1 MGKPKSTDYMMDA
14 AAKKLRKLHDV
25 IEWLL
30 DHYHQLP
37 ADLYKFVDNEYIPFD
52 IREYLFDLTRQD
64 FANAI
69 TPTVLWRSI
78 AREEG
83 TLADGITTE
92 FENEE
97 SDAA

>member
-1 MGKPKSTDYMMDA
+1 MDA

-37 ADLYKFVDNEYIPFD
+37 TDLFKLVDNEYIPFD
-52 IREYLFDLTRQD
+52 IREYLFELTRQD

-69 TPTVLWRSI
+69 TPTVLWKSI

-83 TLADGITTE
+83 ALHPGVTTE
-92 FENEE
+92 FDDEENTPPGITKDKE
-97 SDAA
+97 

>member
-1 MGKPKSTDYMMDA
+1 MAKPKSTDYMMDA

-37 ADLYKFVDNEYIPFD
+37 TNLYQLVNDEFIPID
-52 IREYLFDLTRQD
+52 IREYLFYLTRQD

-69 TPTVLWRSI
+69 TPTVLWKSI

-83 TLADGITTE
+83 ALADGITTE
-92 FENEE
+92 FEDEGN
-97 SDAA
+97 DAA